1 MLTFL
6 RLIGINSALNFILIK
21 LFIYVPTYI
30 YLYKLFK
37 IYLNEKLSL
46 LSVIIFSFLP
56 GYILTNTLLMRDN
69 IILFL
74 LIVALYCLLSKEYNL
89 KILIPSLI
97 LLLFFRSYLILILIA
112 ILVFTFKNTKNL
124 ISVLDIFYLVVIVGT
139 IYFFTNYNFTVEQSN
154 VFFSFAQIQ
163 HLQENFIN
171 WYGVGAPML
180 IKLAFQTLL
189 QLVFN
194 PLFISFLSSGL
205 VYLILTSLG
214 NISGIIIAV
223 CFGIMFVIVCLR
235 KQNSAIRYLVKFTF
249 YFTLLTALV
258 LMAKDSYIIN
268 RLELMWTPLFLIIIL
283 LPFNKKV
290 C

>member
-1 MLTFL
+1 
-6 RLIGINSALNFILIK
+6 
-21 LFIYVPTYI
+21 
-30 YLYKLFK
+30 
-37 IYLNEKLSL
+37 
-46 LSVIIFSFLP
+46 
-56 GYILTNTLLMRDN
+56 
-69 IILFL
+69 
-74 LIVALYCLLSKEYNL
+74 
-89 KILIPSLI
+89 
-97 LLLFFRSYLILILIA
+97 
-112 ILVFTFKNTKNL
+112 
-124 ISVLDIFYLVVIVGT
+124 
-139 IYFFTNYNFTVEQSN
+139 
-154 VFFSFAQIQ
+154 
-163 HLQENFIN
+163 
-171 WYGVGAPML
+171 ML

>member
-1 MLTFL
+1 M
-6 RLIGINSALNFILIK
+6 
-21 LFIYVPTYI
+21 
-30 YLYKLFK
+30 
-37 IYLNEKLSL
+37 
-46 LSVIIFSFLP
+46 
-56 GYILTNTLLMRDN
+56 
-69 IILFL
+69 
-74 LIVALYCLLSKEYNL
+74 
-89 KILIPSLI
+89 I